1 MKLKMGEITPSQQ
14 QRRNV
19 SEWLVRILQYKSH
32 LWNIVIMEDNN
43 NAHLTQVSSIVY
55 VNWMTDGASLA
66 WSKRSMT
73 RVR

>member
-55 VNWMTDGASLA
+55 VN
-66 WSKRSMT
+66 
-73 RVR
+73 